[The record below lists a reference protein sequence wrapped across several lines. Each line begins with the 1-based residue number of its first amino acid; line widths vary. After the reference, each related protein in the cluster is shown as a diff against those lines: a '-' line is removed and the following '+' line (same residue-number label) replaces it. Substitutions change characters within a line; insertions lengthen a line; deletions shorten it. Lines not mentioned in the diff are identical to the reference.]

1 MLKGFKEFI
10 MRGNLVELAVAFIM
24 ATAFAVLVTE
34 TVNLLMSVLAKLS
47 GNKEPDFSAWQ
58 PGGVPVG
65 SWINAVITFVILAV
79 VVYYFHRRS
88 LQQAAGTAR
97 TGRGAD
103 PSVGGGH
110 PAHRDPRRAARPQ
123 RRHPRHLS
131 RASDATAWAGGRR
144 SCAFAVAWEGA
155 QVAHVRGSCPG

>member
-65 SWINAVITFVILAV
+65 SWINAVITFVILAA
-79 VVYYFHRRS
+79 VVYFVIVVPYNK
-88 LQQAAGTAR
+88 LQA
-97 TGRGAD
+97 
-103 PSVGGGH
+103 
-110 PAHRDPRRAARPQ
+110 RRARGEEPTPPSEEVTLLTEIRDELRAR
-123 RRHPRHLS
+123 S
-131 RASDATAWAGGRR
+131 GGTT
-144 SCAFAVAWEGA
+144 GI
-155 QVAHVRGSCPG
+155 